1 MFGRLIGFALTQRL
15 LMLLVALAL
24 VGAGWRAF
32 QQTPIDAFPDVSV
45 PQVKVVMK
53 APGMTPEEI
62 ETRITSLIE
71 IEMLGIPNQVMLR
84 SIAKYGL
91 TDITVDFE
99 EGTDIYWARQQVAE
113 RLAAIRGDLPVGI
126 EGGLAP
132 LTTPLGEMFMFSI
145 EGDALT
151 LAEKRDLLDWTI
163 RPALRSV
170 TGVADVNSL
179 GGFVTTFEVE
189 PDNARMS
196 AYGISLGQLRAAIE
210 ANNRNDGAGR
220 LDDGEEVLLVRSEG
234 AIQTLEDL
242 AAIVVGGDAGQPVR
256 VADVAEVR
264 RAALTRYGAVT
275 RNGEGEAV
283 EGLVLG
289 LRGAN
294 ARKLVAGVQAKL
306 DELAAGLPEGIE
318 IDVFYDRGVLV
329 DRAVSTVSMAL
340 VQAVVLVVLLLVL
353 FLGDLRAALTVALIL
368 PLAALATF
376 VLMRVFGLSA
386 NLMSLGGLAIAI
398 GMLVDSAVVVVEN
411 VVTQLARHGST
422 GSSGGAVAAAHAGL
436 NGELDAGSSA
446 KPSSELGAGP
456 GAEVSAG
463 AGTAAG
469 TGIGTDTGARRLPR
483 LHLIYRATRE
493 VALPV
498 ASGTLIIV
506 IVFLPLL
513 TLQGLEGKLFVPVA
527 LTIVF
532 ALASA
537 LLLSLTV
544 IPVLA
549 SYLLGK
555 GGADEPWVVRQL
567 LKVYGPSLSWAL
579 KREWL
584 IVGLAV
590 ALLVGAGALY
600 LRVGKTFMPTMD
612 EGDLIVQLEKLPS
625 INLEQS
631 LDIDLRVQQ
640 AIMQAVP
647 EVRGVVARTGSDEL
661 GLDPMGLNQTDSFL
675 ILAPREDWRFETK
688 DALVDAIRTVLEGF
702 PGLDYAFTQPIEM
715 RVSEMLTG
723 VRGDLAVKVFGGNQD
738 ELNRITEEIVAV
750 LEQLDGAEDV
760 FTPKNEGAQYLNL
773 VVDRLE
779 AGRLGVDADA
789 LAAMLRAQIEGL
801 EVGTIYREGKRR
813 PLVIRASEALRAS
826 PARFRGL
833 QLALPDGRS
842 VPVENLVSMERVEG
856 PVVLSRE
863 LGNRMSVAIANV
875 GSGRDLVGFVEEARA
890 AVAEQVKLPV
900 GYWIE
905 WGGEFENQQR
915 AAARLALV
923 VPIALVLIFL
933 VLFSTFGSLRQ
944 SLLVLS
950 NIPFALIGG
959 VVALAITGEY
969 LSVPASVGFIALLGI
984 AVLNG
989 VMLVTWF
996 NQLRAM
1002 GRPMQEVVVEGAKR
1016 RLRPVLM
1023 TATTAAFGLAPL
1035 LFATGPGSEIQRPL
1049 AIVVIGGL
1057 VSSTLL
1063 TLVLLPIL
1071 YRRVG

>member
-1 MFGRLIGFALTQRL
+1 
-15 LMLLVALAL
+15 VA
-24 VGAGWRAF
+24 V
-32 QQTPIDAFPDVSV
+32 
-45 PQVKVVMK
+45 
-53 APGMTPEEI
+53 
-62 ETRITSLIE
+62 
-71 IEMLGIPNQVMLR
+71 
-84 SIAKYGL
+84 
-91 TDITVDFE
+91 
-99 EGTDIYWARQQVAE
+99 
-113 RLAAIRGDLPVGI
+113 
-126 EGGLAP
+126 
-132 LTTPLGEMFMFSI
+132 
-145 EGDALT
+145 
-151 LAEKRDLLDWTI
+151 
-163 RPALRSV
+163 
-170 TGVADVNSL
+170 
-179 GGFVTTFEVE
+179 
-189 PDNARMS
+189 
-196 AYGISLGQLRAAIE
+196 
-210 ANNRNDGAGR
+210 
-220 LDDGEEVLLVRSEG
+220 
-234 AIQTLEDL
+234 
-242 AAIVVGGDAGQPVR
+242 
-256 VADVAEVR
+256 
-264 RAALTRYGAVT
+264 
-275 RNGEGEAV
+275 
-283 EGLVLG
+283 
-289 LRGAN
+289 
-294 ARKLVAGVQAKL
+294 
-306 DELAAGLPEGIE
+306 
-318 IDVFYDRGVLV
+318 
-329 DRAVSTVSMAL
+329 
-340 VQAVVLVVLLLVL
+340 
-353 FLGDLRAALTVALIL
+353 
-368 PLAALATF
+368 
-376 VLMRVFGLSA
+376 
-386 NLMSLGGLAIAI
+386 
-398 GMLVDSAVVVVEN
+398 
-411 VVTQLARHGST
+411 
-422 GSSGGAVAAAHAGL
+422 
-436 NGELDAGSSA
+436 
-446 KPSSELGAGP
+446 
-456 GAEVSAG
+456 
-463 AGTAAG
+463 
-469 TGIGTDTGARRLPR
+469 
-483 LHLIYRATRE
+483 
-493 VALPV
+493 PV

-544 IPVLA
+544 IPVLS
-549 SYLLGK
+549 SYLLGQ
-555 GGADEPWVVRQL
+555 GGAGEPWIVRQI
-567 LKVYGPSLSWAL
+567 LKVYAPSLRWAL
-579 KREWL
+579 QREWL

-640 AIMQAVP
+640 AIMEAVP

-675 ILAPREDWRFETK
+675 ILAPREDWRFATK
-688 DALVDAIRTVLEGF
+688 DALIDAIRTVVEGF

-738 ELNRITEEIVAV
+738 ELNRITDEIVGV

-813 PLVIRASEALRAS
+813 PLVIRGSEALRTS

-833 QLALPDGRS
+833 QLALADGRS
-842 VPVENLVSMERVEG
+842 VPVENLVRIERVEG

-863 LGNRMSVAIANV
+863 LGNRMATAIANV

-890 AVAEQVKLPV
+890 AVAEQVALPI

-923 VPIALVLIFL
+923 VPVALVLIFL
-933 VLFSTFGSLRQ
+933 VLFSTFGSVRQ

-959 VVALAITGEY
+959 VVALAVTGEY

-989 VMLVTWF
+989 VVLVTWF

-1002 GRPMQEVVVEGAKR
+1002 GRPLDEVVIEGAKR

-1023 TATTAAFGLAPL
+1023 TATTAAFGLVPL

-1071 YRRVG
+1071 YRRFG